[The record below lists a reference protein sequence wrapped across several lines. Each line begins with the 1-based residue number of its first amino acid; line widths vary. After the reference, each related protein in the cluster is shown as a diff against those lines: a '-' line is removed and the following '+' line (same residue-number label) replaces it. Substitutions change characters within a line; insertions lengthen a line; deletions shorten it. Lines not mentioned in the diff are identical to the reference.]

1 MENSQ
6 RQAAKRGAPMRAGR
20 TAAMPGHSVPGPLFP
35 KRAGGIGKCAGLDRP
50 EGPGRC
56 GMGAALRSARFLRQ
70 GQEDLP
76 CRENGAGNM
85 SEEGG
90 GQRGAEG
97 TLPGS

>member
-6 RQAAKRGAPMRAGR
+6 RQAAKRGAPTGAGR
-20 TAAMPGHSVPGPLFP
+20 MAAMPGRSVPGPLFP
-35 KRAGGIGKCAGLDRP
+35 KRAGGIGGCGRDW
-50 EGPGRC
+50 GPGGC
-56 GMGAALRSARFLRQ
+56 VMGAALRSARFLRQ
-70 GQEDLP
+70 GREDLP

-90 GQRGAEG
+90 GRRGAEG